1 MPRKNAR
8 SSDSIR
14 QYYKRVPF
22 LISLVKHV
30 RSFFHN
36 LTNKPVRNQLMELN
50 NLVLFDQTKKLQS
63 AHPNPLNKFGKK
75 CFSQTDEDG
84 ITLEILR
91 RIKQIADGVYAEFGV
106 GDGTENNTL
115 ILAALGWKGFWVGG
129 EKLTINVDNAKRKK
143 FTYLREWVTAENILD
158 LTEKGCSEI
167 DSEEIDVISL
177 DLDGND
183 IYFVEKL
190 LAKGFKPKLFIVEY
204 NGKFPPP
211 VKFQIEYDPKH
222 VWKSDD
228 YYGAS
233 LASFDSLFNDFG
245 YKLVCCNSHTGVNA
259 FFVDAAYL
267 EFFSDVPTD
276 INQIYV
282 EPRYHRYTRYGHTQ
296 SLRTINKIING
307 N

>member
-1 MPRKNAR
+1 MPRKTP
-8 SSDSIR
+8 SSAGPIR

-22 LISLVKHV
+22 LFSLVKHA

-36 LTNKPVRNQLMELN
+36 LANKPVRNQLMELK

-129 EKLTINVDNAKRKK
+129 EKLTIDVASPQHKK
-143 FTYLREWVTAENILD
+143 FTYLREWVTSDNILD

-167 DSEEIDVISL
+167 DSEAIDVISI

-183 IYFVEKL
+183 IYFVEQL
-190 LAKGFKPKLFIVEY
+190 LEKGFKPKLFIVEY

-222 VWKSDD
+222 VWKGDD

-259 FFVDAAYL
+259 FFVDAVYL

>member
-1 MPRKNAR
+1 MPRKTPNSAGP
-8 SSDSIR
+8 IR

-22 LISLVKHV
+22 LFSLVKHV
-30 RSFFHN
+30 RNFFHN
-36 LTNKPVRNQLMELN
+36 LANKPVRNQLMELK

-129 EKLTINVDNAKRKK
+129 EKLTINVDSSKRKK
-143 FTYLREWVTAENILD
+143 FVYLREWVTAENILD

>member
-1 MPRKNAR
+1 MPRKTPR
-8 SSDSIR
+8 SAGSIR
-14 QYYKRVPF
+14 KYYKRVPF
-22 LISLVKHV
+22 LFSLVKHV

-36 LTNKPVRNQLMELN
+36 LANKPVRNQLMELK

-129 EKLTINVDNAKRKK
+129 EKLTIDVDSPKHKK
-143 FTYLREWVTAENILD
+143 FTYLREWVTSDNILD

-222 VWKSDD
+222 VWKGDD

-245 YKLVCCNSHTGVNA
+245 YKLVCCNSQTGVNA

>member
-1 MPRKNAR
+1 MPRKTTR
-8 SSDSIR
+8 SLDPIR
-14 QYYKRVPF
+14 QYYKRVPL
-22 LISLVKHV
+22 LISLVKYV

-129 EKLTINVDNAKRKK
+129 EKLTINVDSAKRKK

-183 IYFVEKL
+183 IYFAEKL

-259 FFVDAAYL
+259 FFVDAVYL